1 MRVAEHLLVVVLIV
15 GNGDVGWVALCVGFE
30 LKTRVYEA
38 AEWCDAEGC
47 IATTD
52 LGMKLGVDFSLTWSC
67 YRGGERPCGT
77 CDSCLL
83 RAKAFEEAGFED
95 PALKL

>member
-52 LGMKLGVDFSLTWSC
+52 LGMKLGVDADAIVLDKVA
-67 YRGGERPCGT
+67 CGLIVALALDT
-77 CDSCLL
+77 LNL
-83 RAKAFEEAGFED
+83 AKEQTEELA
-95 PALKL
+95 